1 MSKLTDRNKCTGA
14 GKSPGGPGA
23 GTRIKITAGPGWSK
37 GVFLMKRAY
46 LILLAVLLFVDVP
59 AINTLIARIPL
70 QPWVPERAAYLKDVT
85 LVVEPRGAYTEQSLY
100 MWYTDNG
107 MFGTNNVEI
116 VHRFELPQGAI
127 MKDFWL
133 WMGNNVMQALH
144 IDTWRARK
152 MYDSI
157 IHVPTNPDPGYLTK
171 IGDQYELHIFPIRSG
186 EKRKVKITFLVP
198 LQTVNNRTI
207 AELPYG
213 LLRANTLVSLP
224 LHVLF
229 KTTNTSFTHPL
240 IYELPSLTFTPR
252 ADTMGFDYLY
262 TQVPNVGALTSLKL
276 SYDFPFNFGTYW
288 SSEKKAPGKN
298 YFELGI
304 GLGEMFNVDTT
315 RTPQKTI
322 YAIDVSGDFSK
333 NLGTF
338 ANNIR
343 NMISG
348 SVRPG
353 DSARIVISGGGNIV
367 EITNGW
373 RPYEEIAGWQLLP
386 MFQNYLN
393 SPDGIAANSIIK
405 RKILWM
411 DKDARWTMDFHGISY
426 LTTFKEVANFGL
438 GIYDITKADLV
449 MAYQPVGFG
458 KQRDTVMRYKD
469 SLAVLLQNGGRYLTY
484 TSYQTHYK
492 DSLLKYYVD
501 GIHVDTTISVFNTW
515 FRNENGNLGMGFPP
529 TIERKTT
536 HLLDHQDPAA
546 KTELQ
551 NSMGK
556 IAVLSKQLLNGLVV
570 VSGIYGYDDDLSL
583 KSLVNP
589 PIMGLNVTN
598 GPLLLESF
606 LAWLA
611 SFQQNAKATKLVLIS
626 NSDKYYTPSEIQ
638 SRVDNFMSLL
648 GDNRPAIATVNLL
661 DGEPWVIPP
670 VTYDDQKAYYG
681 SGLLLSN
688 ISARTGGLHFEKA
701 IYDWDFITSGLN
713 TLMPAVD
720 SLVVT
725 ATPQTGGLI
734 TEFREIR
741 KNLKNY
747 WAPMFFVGKYENTD
761 VVNIGVT
768 AKFAG
773 SDTVHNRT
781 YPFSVQWDTVN
792 TRTIIPSVVANE
804 KINEMLVNASYDT
817 SLIVSLAFDDRVM
830 CDYTAFLVLEPNDTV
845 HFLINPWD
853 ESTLTRIL
861 RENQEV
867 DSLMLDIYPNP
878 FNSMSLIRLAVPDE
892 SRVQVNIFDIT
903 GQLVK
908 TVADEDGVKGMKRYN
923 WNGTDNFNTTLASGV
938 YLVHVKIR
946 SNSSGK
952 TDYIS
957 KKIVYLR

>member
-1 MSKLTDRNKCTGA
+1 MDIS
-14 GKSPGGPGA
+14 
-23 GTRIKITAGPGWSK
+23 
-37 GVFLMKRAY
+37 
-46 LILLAVLLFVDVP
+46 

-85 LVVEPRGAYTEQSLY
+85 LVIEPRGAFTEQSLY

-107 MFGTNNVEI
+107 NFGNSNVEI

-144 IDTWRARK
+144 IDTWTARK
-152 MYDSI
+152 LYDSI
-157 IHVPTNPDPGYLTK
+157 IHIPTNPDPGYLTK
-171 IGDQYELHIFPIRSG
+171 IGDQYELHIFPLRSG
-186 EKRKVKITFLVP
+186 DKRKVKITYLVP
-198 LQTVNNRTI
+198 LQSANNQTI

-213 LLRANTLVSLP
+213 LLRANTLVSVP
-224 LHVLF
+224 LHVMF
-229 KTTNTSFTHPL
+229 KTTSMTFTHPV
-240 IYELPSLTFTPR
+240 IYELPSLTFAPR
-252 ADTMGFDYLY
+252 ADTMGFNYMY
-262 TQVPNVGALTSLKL
+262 AKVPNVAALASLKL
-276 SYDFPFNFGTYW
+276 AYDFPFNFGTYW
-288 SSEKKAPGKN
+288 SSEKKATGKN
-298 YFELGI
+298 YFELGV
-304 GLGEMFNVDTT
+304 GLGEMFNIDTT
-315 RTPQKTI
+315 RTPQKTL
-322 YAIDVSGDFSK
+322 YAVDVSGDFSK

-338 ANNIR
+338 ATNIR
-343 NMISG
+343 KLISG
-348 SVRPG
+348 SVKPG
-353 DSARIVISGGGNIV
+353 DSVRIVMSGGGDFV

-373 RPYEEIAGWQLLP
+373 RPYEEIAGWQLQT

-393 SPDGIAANSIIK
+393 SPVGIAANAIQK

-426 LTTFKEVANFGL
+426 LATFKEVANFGL
-438 GIYDITKADLV
+438 GLPDITKSDLV

-469 SLAVLLQNGGRYLTY
+469 SLAVLLQNGGRYLSY
-484 TSYQTHYK
+484 TSYQTSAR
-492 DSLLKYYVD
+492 DSILKYYID
-501 GIHVDTTISVFNTW
+501 GIHVDTLISVYNTW
-515 FRNENGNLGMGFPP
+515 FRNENGNLGMGFPASL
-529 TIERKTT
+529 ERKTT
-536 HLLDHQDPAA
+536 HLLDHQDPLA

-551 NSMGK
+551 NNMGK
-556 IAVLSKQLLNGLVV
+556 VAVLSKRLLNGLVV

-589 PIMGLNVTN
+589 PLMGMNVTN
-598 GPLLLESF
+598 GPLLLEGF
-606 LAWLA
+606 LNHIAN
-611 SFQQNAKATKLVLIS
+611 FQQNAKATKLVLIS
-626 NSDKYYTPSEIQ
+626 NSDKYYPLPEIQ
-638 SRVDNFMSLL
+638 TRADNFMAAL
-648 GDNRPAIATVNLL
+648 GENRPAITTVNLL

-670 VTYDDQKAYYG
+670 VTYNDLKTYYG
-681 SGLLLSN
+681 SGLLLSK
-688 ISARTGGLHFEKA
+688 IAAKTGGLHFEKA
-701 IYDWDFITSGLN
+701 IYDWDFIASGLAN
-713 TLMPAVD
+713 SLPAVD
-720 SLVVT
+720 SLVIT

-741 KNLKNY
+741 KNLQNY
-747 WAPMFFVGKYENTD
+747 WAPMFFVGKYENTN

-773 SDTVHNRT
+773 NDTVHNRS
-781 YPFSVQWDTVN
+781 YPFTVQWDTVN
-792 TRTIIPSVVANE
+792 TRTIIPSVIANE

-817 SLIVSLAFDDRVM
+817 ALIVSMAFDDRVM

-845 HFLINPWD
+845 HYLINPWD
-853 ESTLTRIL
+853 ESKLTKIL
-861 RENQEV
+861 GEDMVV

-878 FNSMSLIRLAVPDE
+878 FNSMSLIRLALPEE

-908 TVADEDGVKGMKRYN
+908 TIADEDGVKGMKRYN

-938 YLVHVKIR
+938 YLVHVKVK

-952 TDYIS
+952 TNYIS